1 MLNPNEL
8 QPGTTLKNDEITEI
22 FKCSPQGGMRR
33 SHQTNT
39 LIIITNHVESL
50 YEDKWIGDVLHYTG
64 MGRTGD
70 QLLNTQNKTLA
81 ESNSNGIT
89 VHLFEVFK
97 DKEYLYQGIVQLVEN
112 PYQNKQLDVNGNER
126 SVWIFPVQLTDPKAI
141 VDMKIIIETS
151 KKNERKIKKKS
162 LDELLQ
168 NAKAS
173 SQKNVG
179 FRNTN
184 TKYWIRSASIVELA
198 KKLANGI
205 CQLCNEP
212 APFKDQYGEPYLE
225 THHIEWL
232 ANGGADTPE
241 NTVALCPNCHK
252 KMHVVNSD
260 EDKKALI
267 QRNLQI
273 YSNLSESI

>member
-1 MLNPNEL
+1 MDHNYRSNYIDPLINE
-8 QPGTTLKNDEITEI
+8 D
-22 FKCSPQGGMRR
+22 
-33 SHQTNT
+33 H
-39 LIIITNHVESL
+39 
-50 YEDKWIGDVLHYTG
+50 DLH
-64 MGRTGD
+64 R
-70 QLLNTQNKTLA
+70 
-81 ESNSNGIT
+81 
-89 VHLFEVFK
+89 
-97 DKEYLYQGIVQLVEN
+97 
-112 PYQNKQLDVNGNER
+112 KQ
-126 SVWIFPVQLTDPKAI
+126 
-141 VDMKIIIETS
+141 
-151 KKNERKIKKKS
+151 NERKIKKKS

-205 CQLCNEP
+205 CQLCNEQ

-273 YSNLSESI
+273 HLNLSK